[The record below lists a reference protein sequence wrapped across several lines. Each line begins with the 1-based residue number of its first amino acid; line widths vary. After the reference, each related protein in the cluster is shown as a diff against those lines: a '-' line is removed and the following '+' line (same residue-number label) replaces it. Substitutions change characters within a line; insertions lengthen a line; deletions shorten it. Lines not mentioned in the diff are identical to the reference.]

1 MDLTKI
7 VQKVN
12 NKLAGEMLT
21 YDMMKDY
28 LDDVIDDINARLS
41 TNFPVFSDFTLEAY
55 PDMYPDYAFFP
66 DRYIRSVVTLGAA
79 YKFFVVDE
87 EGLPTAQQFSYEY
100 QDALFIMERDYSDLI
115 PEEFRLDLKASL
127 YTSTTALSETPFD
140 FHDL

>member
-7 VQKVN
+7 VQRVN
-12 NKLAGEMLT
+12 NKLAGELLT

-28 LDDVIDDINARLS
+28 LDDVIDDINAKLS

-55 PDMYPDYAFFP
+55 PDLYPNYAFFP

-79 YKFFVVDE
+79 YKFFVTDE
-87 EGLPTAQQFSYEY
+87 EGLPTAQQYSYEY
-100 QDALFIMERDYSDLI
+100 RDALFAMERDYSDLV
-115 PEEFRLDLKASL
+115 PEEYRLDLKASL
-127 YTSTTALSETPFD
+127 PMSTAGLSETPFD

>member
-55 PDMYPDYAFFP
+55 PESYPNYSFFP

-87 EGLPTAQQFSYEY
+87 EGLPTAQQFSYDY

-127 YTSTTALSETPFD
+127 PTRTTSLSETPFN

>member
-55 PDMYPDYAFFP
+55 PEIYPNYSFFP

-87 EGLPTAQQFSYEY
+87 EGLPTAQQFSYDY

-115 PEEFRLDLKASL
+115 PAEFRLDLKASL
-127 YTSTTALSETPFD
+127 PMSTTGMSETPFD
-140 FHDL
+140 FHDF

>member
-55 PDMYPDYAFFP
+55 PETYPNYSFFP

-87 EGLPTAQQFSYEY
+87 EGLPTAQQFSYDY
-100 QDALFIMERDYSDLI
+100 QDALFIMERDYSDLV

-127 YTSTTALSETPFD
+127 PMNSTGLSETPFN
-140 FHDL
+140 FHDF